1 MAYSEVRRPQEYR
14 KVIEDKNALAA
25 IDKLDELLEA
35 AGRLS
40 DTTAFGDPVGF
51 IREISFVFDD
61 GYDLDYELISPY
73 MLKDGCE
80 LRMGGETFA
89 RMGDIAWNVSFDGLT
104 YTPAF
109 RINEVEETPDGGLR
123 PKRWYNEWG
132 ILEDALEGEPEDELL
147 TPIHSLWRIYY
158 SDRDGNILASPCL
171 ANCPAAAWRCV
182 YAEDRA
188 RMLDE
193 IDSPW
198 TSLEPLTLREDHRP
212 RWMR

>member
-1 MAYSEVRRPQEYR
+1 MAYSEVRRPFEYR
-14 KVIEDKNALAA
+14 KVIEDKDALAA

-40 DTTAFGDPVGF
+40 DTWPYGEPVGEQRMF
-51 IREISFVFDD
+51 TFVLDD
-61 GYDLDYELISPY
+61 GKTPSYEDIAPY

-89 RMGDIAWNVSFDGLT
+89 RMGGIAWSVSPDGLT
-104 YTPAF
+104 YVPAF
-109 RINEVEETPDGGLR
+109 RVDEVEETPDGGLR

-171 ANCPAAAWRCV
+171 ANCPAAAWECV
-182 YAEDRA
+182 YIEDRP
-188 RMLDE
+188 RMLE
-193 IDSPW
+193 QIGSRW
-198 TSLEPLTLREDHRP
+198 ASLDPLTLREDYRP
-212 RWMR
+212 PWIR